1 MERDVDP
8 ASDDNHGDGDN
19 SDDRSVDATLRP
31 RRLDEMLGQTKVKDQ
46 LRIGITAARER
57 HEALDHVLLS
67 GPPGL
72 GKTTLA
78 HVIANE
84 MDVELHA
91 TSGPLLDKPV
101 DLAGIV
107 TSLGARD
114 VLFIDEIHRINR
126 AVEEYLYSAMED
138 YRIDILIDSGPT
150 ARSVTI
156 DLERFTLVG
165 ATTRQGLLT
174 APMRSRF
181 PITATLDFYGV
192 EELAEIVKRD
202 ARLLG
207 FDVEADGA
215 DEIAR
220 RSRGTARLAKRWLR
234 RVRDYAQV
242 ERDGIVNRE
251 VAAAAL
257 EILKVDELGLDE
269 TDIRLLAAI
278 IDKFGGGPVGVNN
291 LAAVIGEEE
300 DTITEV
306 YEPYLI
312 QQGFL
317 KRTPRGRQAMPRAW
331 EHLGR
336 DTPPGYDPDQL
347 GLL

>member
-1 MERDVDP
+1 MDQRQVNPGSE
-8 ASDDNHGDGDN
+8 G
-19 SDDRSVDATLRP
+19 DDRDADTTLRP
-31 RRLDEMLGQTKVKDQ
+31 RRLDEMLGQAKVKEQ

-57 HEALDHVLLS
+57 SEALDHVLLS

-78 HVIANE
+78 RVIANE

-107 TSLGARD
+107 TALGPHD

-150 ARSVTI
+150 ARSVTL
-156 DLERFTLVG
+156 DLERFTMVG
-165 ATTRQGLLT
+165 ATTRQGLLS

-181 PITATLDFYGV
+181 HITANLDFYGV
-192 EELAEIVKRD
+192 DELAEIIARD

-207 FDVEADGA
+207 FKVEAGGA
-215 DEIAR
+215 EEIAR

-242 ERDGIVNRE
+242 ELDGIVNQD
-251 VAAAAL
+251 AAAVAL

-269 TDIRLLAAI
+269 TDIRLLSVI
-278 IDKFGGGPVGVNN
+278 IDRFGGGPVGVNN

-312 QQGFL
+312 QQGFI
-317 KRTPRGRQAMPRAW
+317 KRTPRGRQAMPRAY

-336 DTPPGYDPDQL
+336 PLPPDGEDREDQL

>member
-1 MERDVDP
+1 MAPRPVDP
-8 ASDDNHGDGDN
+8 EDDGDERQL
-19 SDDRSVDATLRP
+19 DPTLRP
-31 RRLDEMLGQTKVKDQ
+31 RRLGEMLGQAKVKEQ
-46 LRIGITAARER
+46 LRIAITAARER
-57 HEALDHVLLS
+57 GEALDHVLLS

-84 MDVELHA
+84 MEVELHG
-91 TSGPLLDKPV
+91 TSGPLLDRPV

-107 TSLGARD
+107 TALGARD

-126 AVEEYLYSAMED
+126 EVEEYLYSAMED

-165 ATTRQGLLT
+165 ATTRQGLLS
-174 APMRSRF
+174 APMRARF
-181 PITATLDFYGV
+181 HITANLDFYTV
-192 EELAEIVKRD
+192 DELAQIVLRD
-202 ARLLG
+202 ARL
-207 FDVEADGA
+207 FEFTVAAEGA
-215 DEIAR
+215 EEIAR

-242 ERDGIVNRE
+242 EGDGRVDRE
-251 VAAAAL
+251 IAATAL
-257 EILKVDELGLDE
+257 QILKIDELGLDE
-269 TDIRLLAAI
+269 TDIRLLEAV

-300 DTITEV
+300 DTISEV

-312 QQGFL
+312 QEGFL
-317 KRTPRGRQAMPRAW
+317 KRTPRGRQAMPRAYR
-331 EHLGR
+331 HLGR
-336 DTPPGYDPDQL
+336 PSPENDQTSGDQL

>member
-1 MERDVDP
+1 MEDRIVDP
-8 ASDDNHGDGDN
+8 ADQGDEQGLDP
-19 SDDRSVDATLRP
+19 SLRP
-31 RRLDEMLGQTKVKDQ
+31 QRLDEMLGQDKVKEQ
-46 LRIGITAARER
+46 LRIAITAARER
-57 HEALDHVLLS
+57 GEALDHVLLS

-78 HVIANE
+78 RVIANE
-84 MDVELHA
+84 MGVAVHD
-91 TSGPLLDKPV
+91 TSGPLLDRPV

-114 VLFIDEIHRINR
+114 VLFIDEVHRVNR
-126 AVEEYLYSAMED
+126 EVEEYLYSAMED

-150 ARSVTI
+150 ARSVTL

-174 APMRSRF
+174 APMRARF
-181 PITATLDFYGV
+181 LITANLDYYTV
-192 EELAEIVKRD
+192 DELVQIVLRD

-207 FDVEADGA
+207 FTVLPEGA
-215 DEIAR
+215 GEIAR
-220 RSRGTARLAKRWLR
+220 RARGTARLAKRWLR
-234 RVRDYAQV
+234 RCRDFAQV
-242 ERDGIVNRE
+242 EGDGAVDLAT
-251 VAAAAL
+251 AARAL

-269 TDIRLLAAI
+269 VDRRLLGVI
-278 IDKFGGGPVGVNN
+278 VEKFGGGPVGVNN
-291 LAAVIGEEE
+291 LAAAIGEEE
-300 DTITEV
+300 GTITEV

-317 KRTPRGRQAMPRAW
+317 KRTPRGRQAMALAYT
-331 EHLGR
+331 HLGMKAPEGL
-336 DTPPGYDPDQL
+336 DVGDQM

>member
-1 MERDVDP
+1 METRPVNP
-8 ASDDNHGDGDN
+8 EAGSE
-19 SDDRSVDATLRP
+19 DRTDTTLRP
-31 RRLDEMLGQTKVKDQ
+31 RRLEEMLGQAKVKEQ

-57 HEALDHVLLS
+57 SENLDHVLLS

-84 MDVELHA
+84 MEVELHA

-107 TSLGARD
+107 TALGPRD

-126 AVEEYLYSAMED
+126 EVEEYLYSAMED
-138 YRIDILIDSGPT
+138 FRIDILIDSGPT

-174 APMRSRF
+174 APMRARF
-181 PITATLDFYGV
+181 GITANLDFYSTD
-192 EELAEIVKRD
+192 ELAEIIKRD
-202 ARLLG
+202 ARLLS
-207 FDVEADGA
+207 FDVEQDGA

-242 ERDGIVNRE
+242 EGDGVVNRN
-251 VAAAAL
+251 AAKAAL

-269 TDIRLLAAI
+269 TDIRLLTTI
-278 IDKFGGGPVGVNN
+278 IDRFAGGPVGVNN
-291 LAAVIGEEE
+291 LAAAIGEEE

-317 KRTPRGRQAMPRAW
+317 KRTPRGRQAMPKAYQ
-331 EHLGR
+331 HLGR
-336 DTPPGYDPDQL
+336 PLPPAGNTRGDQL
-347 GLL
+347 GML

>member
-1 MERDVDP
+1 MI
-8 ASDDNHGDGDN
+8 
-19 SDDRSVDATLRP
+19 
-31 RRLDEMLGQTKVKDQ
+31 GQVKVKEQ
-46 LRIGITAARER
+46 LRIAITAARER
-57 HEALDHVLLS
+57 AEALDHVLLS

-78 HVIANE
+78 HVIATE
-84 MDVELHA
+84 MEVELHT
-91 TSGPLLDKPV
+91 TSGPLLDRPV
-101 DLAGIV
+101 DLAGIL
-107 TSLGARD
+107 TALGPRD

-174 APMRSRF
+174 SPMRARF
-181 PITATLDFYGV
+181 HITAALDFYSV
-192 EELAEIVKRD
+192 DELSEIIKRD
-202 ARLLG
+202 ARLGG
-207 FDVEADGA
+207 FEVQADGA
-215 DEIAR
+215 QEIAG

-234 RVRDYAQV
+234 RVRDFAQV
-242 ERDGIVNRE
+242 ERDGVVNRE

-269 TDIRLLAAI
+269 IDIRLLTTI

-317 KRTPRGRQAMPRAW
+317 KRTPRGRQVMPRAY

-336 DTPPGYDPDQL
+336 PLPQDGEAQGDQL
-347 GLL
+347 ELL